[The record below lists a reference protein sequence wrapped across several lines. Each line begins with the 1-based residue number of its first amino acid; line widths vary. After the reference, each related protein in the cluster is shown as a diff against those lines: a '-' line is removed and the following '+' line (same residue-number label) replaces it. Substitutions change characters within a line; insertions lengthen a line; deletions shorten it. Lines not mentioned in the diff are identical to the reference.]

1 MLILLQL
8 PVSRLEAICT
18 LHNFLVQR
26 EVRGRIGLGVQ
37 NCLVFQRDKCA
48 APTTESPSMHG
59 QEAERCR

>member
-37 NCLVFQRDKCA
+37 NCLVFQRAECA
-48 APTTESPSMHG
+48 AHTTVNPSMHL
-59 QEAERCR
+59 QEPER